1 MENSRIQNSIQKRA
15 ANQAAPAQSPGMAKK
30 SVAAMVNALMDKDGY
45 KKRFEELLGA
55 RTAQFV
61 GSVVSLIN
69 GDENLQQAFA
79 QAPVTIIQSALRAAT
94 YDLPIDPGIG
104 YAYIVPFNNTIKKD
118 GQTFKRTEAT
128 FIMGYKGMLQLAM
141 RTGAYSVINVVDIR
155 AGELKSFNRL
165 SEKIVLEF
173 IEDEEERSNAP
184 IIGYAGYFRLINGM
198 EKTIY
203 MTIEA
208 IKAHELKHR
217 KGQYMGKGW
226 RDDFD
231 AMCRK
236 TVLRRLIGKWG
247 IMSIDYQTANNA
259 TIRAASAIMTGQFD
273 SEDDDDEN
281 MIPGELEDAPD
292 GQEQQEQ
299 QEQPSGPSD
308 DAKKEP
314 LPWESN

>member
-1 MENSRIQNSIQKRA
+1 MENNSRIQNSMQKRA
-15 ANQAAPAQSPGMAKK
+15 ANQAAPAQAPDMAKK

-61 GSVVSLIN
+61 GSIVSLIN

-118 GQTFKRTEAT
+118 GQTFKRKEAT

-141 RTGAYSVINVVDIR
+141 RTGAYSAINVVDIR

-173 IEDEEERSNAP
+173 IEDEEERSKAP

-236 TVLRRLIGKWG
+236 TVLRKLIGKWG

-259 TIRAASAIMTGQFD
+259 TIQAASAIMTGQFD
-273 SEDDDDEN
+273 SEDDDEN
-281 MIPGELEDAPD
+281 MIPGELE
-292 GQEQQEQ
+292 QEQPEGQEQ
-299 QEQPSGPSD
+299 QEQPSGPND